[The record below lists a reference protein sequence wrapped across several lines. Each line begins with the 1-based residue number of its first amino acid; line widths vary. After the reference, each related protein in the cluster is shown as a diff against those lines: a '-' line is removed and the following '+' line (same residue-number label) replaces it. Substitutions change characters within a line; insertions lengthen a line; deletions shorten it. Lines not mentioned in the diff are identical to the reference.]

1 MLEIGDGSFKDE
13 NRMLTITENY
23 KATLLSFEIRHNKM
37 YNGFFFHF
45 KTDQQ
50 AKCISCHK
58 KLISEIINKS
68 EGNF

>member
-1 MLEIGDGSFKDE
+1 
-13 NRMLTITENY
+13 
-23 KATLLSFEIRHNKM
+23 M

-68 EGNF
+68 YCEGNFLNYFFLNLQTNQNPSWVAAVFFFLLKQL